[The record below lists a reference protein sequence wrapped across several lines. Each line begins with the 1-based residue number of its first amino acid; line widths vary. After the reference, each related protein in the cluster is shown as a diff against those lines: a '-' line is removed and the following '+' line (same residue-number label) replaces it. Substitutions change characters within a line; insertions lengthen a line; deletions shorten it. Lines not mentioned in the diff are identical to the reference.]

1 MFQNFWLPEI
11 GLSNFQQALET
22 PGGASA
28 FPWGKIGYPK
38 VISVHLICR
47 NRKASSVQAWP
58 PCQSVPPWIVLCL
71 KPLPPQFQSPLNCPR
86 SPKLNLLRNS
96 SAVSMLSH
104 VFMIFFILFAA
115 IILSRGI
122 SALSRRRRTVGQQ
135 ADWVQRQ
142 KGLQKTM
149 RTRLPLHQDRWM
161 EAFDFQRY
169 QWKKLLFVINA
180 VPHYPTE
187 ASVGPECVGL
197 PPAGRCGAP
206 LPRCSRS
213 LSHQTIW
220 PHIIAH

>member
-1 MFQNFWLPEI
+1 MFQNFWLPKI

-47 NRKASSVQAWP
+47 NRKASSVQACP
-58 PCQSVPPWIVLCL
+58 PRRSVPPWIVLCL
-71 KPLPPQFQSPLNCPR
+71 KHLPPQFQSPLNCPR

-122 SALSRRRRTVGQQ
+122 SALSRRRRTVGEQT
-135 ADWVQRQ
+135 DCVQKQ
-142 KGLQKTM
+142 KGIPKTR
-149 RTRLPLHQDRWM
+149 RTKVPLHQYRWM
-161 EAFDFQRY
+161 EALHFERNQ
-169 QWKKLLFVINA
+169 
-180 VPHYPTE
+180 
-187 ASVGPECVGL
+187 
-197 PPAGRCGAP
+197 
-206 LPRCSRS
+206 
-213 LSHQTIW
+213 
-220 PHIIAH
+220 